1 MGLFDGTPIQRPVTC
16 ERCGKAVAKQTGGN
30 VGGGASAEEIC
41 ACPRDAGGRVSMP
54 KDQPARV
61 RREKRRGNWNTVV
74 SGLALGDAKSLVKT
88 LRSRLGA
95 GGTVDDNGELVLQ
108 GDHKDAVLGHLIELG
123 YAAKGAG
130 G

>member
-1 MGLFDGTPIQRPVTC
+1 
-16 ERCGKAVAKQTGGN
+16 
-30 VGGGASAEEIC
+30 
-41 ACPRDAGGRVSMP
+41 MP

-74 SGLALGDAKSLVKT
+74 SGLAPGDAKTLVKT

-95 GGTVDDNGELVLQ
+95 GGTVDEKGELVLQ
-108 GDHKDAVLGHLIELG
+108 GDHKEAVLTHLIELG
-123 YAAKGAG
+123 YAAKGSG